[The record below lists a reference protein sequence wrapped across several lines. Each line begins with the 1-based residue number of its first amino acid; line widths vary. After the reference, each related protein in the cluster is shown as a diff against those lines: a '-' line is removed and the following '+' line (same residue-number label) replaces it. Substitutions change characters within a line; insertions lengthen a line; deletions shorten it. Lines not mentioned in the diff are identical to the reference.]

1 MLTEPANASCIGGNV
16 HRKTSQIFS
25 EPRLFVQ
32 GNEDRFKLVI
42 TTEMLIGVYSVIPIT
57 LLELQCRSEQ
67 LLSYFNYCSLS
78 SELFLAKS
86 GIGYARAGRLSRS
99 PYQFEG

>member
-16 HRKTSQIFS
+16 HGKTSQFFS

-32 GNEDRFKLVI
+32 GYEDRLVI
-42 TTEMLIGVYSVIPIT
+42 TTEMLIGVYSVIPMT

-67 LLSYFNYCSLS
+67 LLSYFN
-78 SELFLAKS
+78 
-86 GIGYARAGRLSRS
+86 
-99 PYQFEG
+99 